1 MKMTKYKFSLSIA
14 SDDALGPHDLEIVD
28 SSVFYT
34 PELSCHRHYSLD
46 HLGSVVFVL
55 YALAP
60 LDDLEDVA
68 VFALVLFLVVQ
79 LLLDQLQTERRI
91 LLAHLQEKQV
101 PRPETRFVL
110 VPQLI
115 KELERLDQ
123 ELRVLS
129 GGEVERLSRFELRLF
144 TVFQF

>member
-1 MKMTKYKFSLSIA
+1 MKTTKYKFSLSMT

-34 PELSCHRHYSLD
+34 PELPRHRHYSLD

-60 LDDLEDVA
+60 LDDFEDVA
-68 VFALVLFLVVQ
+68 VFALVLFLVIQ

-101 PRPETRFVL
+101 P
-110 VPQLI
+110 
-115 KELERLDQ
+115 
-123 ELRVLS
+123 
-129 GGEVERLSRFELRLF
+129 
-144 TVFQF
+144 